1 MNLNL
6 KDKIVVIT
14 GGGAGIGHAT
24 AEAFRAEGAKV
35 VVWDVASEPKVDVT
49 SKDSVEA
56 ATAAVIAEHGRID
69 VLVNNAG
76 IVRDAQ
82 LVKWK
87 DGDVVSTMDDATF
100 DAVVN
105 VNLKGVFLC
114 TRAVVPHMIR
124 QSSGVI
130 LNASSIVG
138 LYGNF
143 GQTNYAA
150 TKAGVIS
157 FTQTWARELGRFGI
171 RVNAVAPGF
180 IATEMVKAMPQKVL
194 DSMSA
199 RTPLGEDGRSGGRRQ
214 RVRLARVR
222 RSAIHQR
229 HGAVRRWRT
238 GARDMSAPRTRT
250 SSAPGAICPKSKS
263 PTTRCARDSRRRRR
277 SS

>member
-6 KDKIVVIT
+6 QDHVVIIT
-14 GGGAGIGHAT
+14 GGGAGIGRA
-24 AEAFRAEGAKV
+24 AADAFAREGAKV
-35 VVWDVASEPKVDVT
+35 VVWDVTSDPKIDVT
-49 SKDSVEA
+49 SRDSVEA
-56 ATAAVIAEHGRID
+56 ATAAVVAEHGRID

-87 DGDVVSTMDDATF
+87 DGEVASLMDDATF
-100 DAVVN
+100 DAVIN

-124 QSSGVI
+124 QGSGVV

-157 FTQTWARELGRFGI
+157 FTKTWARELGRYGI

-180 IATEMVKAMPQKVL
+180 IATEMVNAMPQKVL
-194 DSMSA
+194 DAMAA
-199 RTPLGEDGRSGGRRQ
+199 RTPLARMGDPADIANAYVWLASDAARFISGTVLSVDGGLVLG
-214 RVRLARVR
+214 
-222 RSAIHQR
+222 
-229 HGAVRRWRT
+229 T
-238 GARDMSAPRTRT
+238 
-250 SSAPGAICPKSKS
+250 
-263 PTTRCARDSRRRRR
+263 
-277 SS
+277 

>member
-6 KDKIVVIT
+6 KDKVVIVT
-14 GGGAGIGHAT
+14 GGAAGIGRAT
-24 AEAFRAEGAKV
+24 VEAFEREGATV
-35 VVWDVASEPKVDVT
+35 VVWDLPEVDVT
-49 SKDSVEA
+49 QADAVEKA
-56 ATAAVIAEHGRID
+56 AADVIAKHGRID

-87 DGDVVSTMDDATF
+87 DGQVVSTMDDATF

-114 TRAVVPHMIR
+114 TRAVTPHMIAGG
-124 QSSGVI
+124 SGVV

-157 FTQTWARELGRFGI
+157 FTKTWARELGKFNI
-171 RVNAVAPGF
+171 RVNCVAPGF
-180 IATEMVKAMPQKVL
+180 IATDMVRAMPQKVV
-194 DSMSA
+194 DVMA
-199 RTPLGEDGRSGGRRQ
+199 GKTPLGTLGEPADIANAY
-214 RVRLARVR
+214 VWLASDAAKFV
-222 RSAIHQR
+222 
-229 HGAVRRWRT
+229 HGAVLSVDGGLVMGT
-238 GARDMSAPRTRT
+238 
-250 SSAPGAICPKSKS
+250 
-263 PTTRCARDSRRRRR
+263 
-277 SS
+277 